1 MSCLDGDS
9 EFDYSIEC
17 CFEDCFANTSGIFR
31 DKEFNYTALLRSVTW
46 GGDVDDETLKIAER
60 SIETCK
66 SKVKLSD
73 NKPAYCNIP
82 SYVYQLTQ
90 CVLTENY
97 RNCPNV
103 TSNAECGKLGSYLEN
118 CEKIVTTLRPAK
130 TRKTTTKK
138 TTLPKSSTKKKL
150 KSKGTTTK
158 RVTRSRTTKTTTRK
172 EQAKK

>member
-17 CFEDCFANTSGIFR
+17 CFEDCFANSSGIYR
-31 DKEFNYTALLRSVTW
+31 DKEFNYAALLFSVTW
-46 GGDVDDETLKIAER
+46 GGDVDEETLKIAEQ

-73 NKPAYCNIP
+73 SLAYCNIP

-97 RNCPNV
+97 MNCPNV
-103 TSNAECGKLGSYLEN
+103 TTNSECGEFKSYLEKCN
-118 CEKIVTTLRPAK
+118 RVVTTSKPK
-130 TRKTTTKK
+130 PTRRTTTKK
-138 TTLPKSSTKKKL
+138 LTTKKATK
-150 KSKGTTTK
+150 KRTTNKMTRKITTTK
-158 RVTRSRTTKTTTRK
+158 DSSGKPTKKTTKKARK
-172 EQAKK
+172 